1 MERKGELWNICL
13 QKNVFE
19 NCRENQLDEIKGIF
33 ERIIE
38 KKNNIQNED
47 FIHIMKN
54 EIKQLTR
61 FDYQDLIPNEKKTTI
76 DFSDNI
82 EETPIKDLD
91 KLIEQKN
98 KERILLND
106 LSSNEIIETVNPIQ
120 YTENQSQLNNVLLK
134 KMESQNKTLEKILL
148 YQIKLFELLQKK

>member
-19 NCRENQLDEIKGIF
+19 HCRETQLDEIKSIF
-33 ERIIE
+33 EKIIE
-38 KKNNIQNED
+38 KNNNIQTED

-54 EIKQLTR
+54 EIKQLTSLN
-61 FDYQDLIPNEKKTTI
+61 YQDLIPKEIQPTI

-91 KLIEQKN
+91 KLIQQKN
-98 KERILLND
+98 KERILFND
-106 LSSNEIIETVNPIQ
+106 LSSNEIVETINPIQ
-120 YTENQSQLNNVLLK
+120 YSENQSQLNNILLK
-134 KMESQNKTLEKILL
+134 KMEIQNKTLEKILL

>member
-19 NCRENQLDEIKGIF
+19 HCRESQLDEIKSIF

-38 KKNNIQNED
+38 KNNNIQNED

-54 EIKQLTR
+54 EIKQLTSLN
-61 FDYQDLIPNEKKTTI
+61 YHDLIPKEIQPTI

-98 KERILLND
+98 KERILFND
-106 LSSNEIIETVNPIQ
+106 LSSNEIVENVNPIQ
-120 YTENQSQLNNVLLK
+120 YSENQSQLNNILLK
-134 KMESQNKTLEKILL
+134 KMEIQNKALEKILL

>member
-19 NCRENQLDEIKGIF
+19 HCRETQLDEIKSIF

-38 KKNNIQNED
+38 KNNNIQNED

-54 EIKQLTR
+54 EIKQLTSLN
-61 FDYQDLIPNEKKTTI
+61 YQDLIPKEIQPTI

-98 KERILLND
+98 KERILFND
-106 LSSNEIIETVNPIQ
+106 LSSNEIVENVNPIQ
-120 YTENQSQLNNVLLK
+120 YSENQSQLNNILLK
-134 KMESQNKTLEKILL
+134 KMEIQNKALEKILL

>member
-19 NCRENQLDEIKGIF
+19 HCRETQLDEIKSIF

-38 KKNNIQNED
+38 KNNNIQTED

-54 EIKQLTR
+54 EIKQLTSLN
-61 FDYQDLIPNEKKTTI
+61 YQDLIPKEIQPTI

-98 KERILLND
+98 KERILFND
-106 LSSNEIIETVNPIQ
+106 LSSNEIVENVNPIQ
-120 YTENQSQLNNVLLK
+120 YSENQSQLNNILLK
-134 KMESQNKTLEKILL
+134 KMELQNKTLEKILL

>member
-13 QKNVFE
+13 QKNIFE
-19 NCRENQLDEIKGIF
+19 NCRETQLDEIKSIF

-38 KKNNIQNED
+38 KNNNIQNED

-54 EIKQLTR
+54 EIKQLTSLN
-61 FDYQDLIPNEKKTTI
+61 YQDLIPKEIQPTI

-82 EETPIKDLD
+82 EENPIKDLD

-98 KERILLND
+98 KERILFND
-106 LSSNEIIETVNPIQ
+106 LSSNEIVENINPIQ
-120 YTENQSQLNNVLLK
+120 YSENQSQLDNILLK
-134 KMESQNKTLEKILL
+134 KMELQNKTLEKILL

>member
-19 NCRENQLDEIKGIF
+19 NCRETQLDEIKSIF

-38 KKNNIQNED
+38 KNNNIQNED

-54 EIKQLTR
+54 EIKQLTSLN
-61 FDYQDLIPNEKKTTI
+61 YQDLIPKEIQPTI

-91 KLIEQKN
+91 KLIEEKN
-98 KERILLND
+98 KERILFND
-106 LSSNEIIETVNPIQ
+106 LSSNEIVENINPIQ
-120 YTENQSQLNNVLLK
+120 YSENQSQSNNILLK
-134 KMESQNKTLEKILL
+134 KMEMQNKTLEKILL